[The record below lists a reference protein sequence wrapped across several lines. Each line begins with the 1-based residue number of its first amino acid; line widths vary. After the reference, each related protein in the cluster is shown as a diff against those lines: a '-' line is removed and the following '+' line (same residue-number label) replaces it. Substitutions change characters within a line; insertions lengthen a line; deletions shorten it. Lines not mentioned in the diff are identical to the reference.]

1 MKCIVVI
8 PTYNEADNIRAIAG
22 GVLRNEGLD
31 LLVVDDNS
39 PDGTGQIADALAA
52 ASGGRMRVTHRA
64 KKSGLGRA
72 YVEAYGWCLEQG
84 YDAVGQ
90 MDADLS
96 HDPKS
101 LPDLFGAAYE
111 GADVVLGSRYLNGIS
126 VINWP
131 LRRILLS
138 LGANTYVRRI
148 TGIPVNDGTSGFRVY
163 TARALRAMNIATV
176 ESGGY
181 SFQVEMT
188 YRAFLAGCKIV
199 EVPIIFTER
208 RLGQS
213 KMSQGVIVESA
224 LMPWRLVLRRAALK
238 RELGVVGEN
247 RSLRTAAR

>member
-8 PTYNEADNIRAIAG
+8 PTYNESDNIRSISSA
-22 GVLRNEGLD
+22 VLAQSTAD
-31 LLVVDDNS
+31 LLIVDDNS
-39 PDGTGQIADALAA
+39 PDGTGQVADELAA
-52 ASGGRMRVTHRA
+52 ASKGRMLVLHRE

-72 YVEAYGWCLEQG
+72 YVEAYGWCLNEG
-84 YDAVGQ
+84 YEAIGQ

-101 LPDLFGAAYE
+101 LPDLFQAVTD

-138 LGANTYVRRI
+138 LGANEYVRAI
-148 TGIPVNDGTSGFRVY
+148 TRVPVHDGTSGFRVY
-163 TARALRAMNIATV
+163 TSRALRAMNIATIQ
-176 ESGGY
+176 SSGY

-188 YRAFLAGCKIV
+188 YRAFLCGCKIV

-208 RLGQS
+208 RLGKS

-224 LMPWRLVLRRAALK
+224 LMPWRLTMRKGKLMK
-238 RELGVVGEN
+238 ELGRVE
-247 RSLRTAAR
+247 